1 MILTWS
7 PLLKKTQGNLLTLP
21 GTVLGQTLLLQG
33 SHTLQQQT
41 CPSRRAQD
49 CHSQHPDWEGGG
61 HRKQNQKQKLEIGHH
76 KFLHPEKTYVKN
88 VLFDPMDYTVHGIL
102 QAGILEWVAFL
113 FSRGSSQ
120 PGD

>member
-1 MILTWS
+1 MTKIGKGLLADFFKGDPNVV
-7 PLLKKTQGNLLTLP
+7 PLLKRTQGNLLTLP

-76 KFLHPEKTYVKN
+76 KFLHLEKNLCEKC
-88 VLFDPMDYTVHGIL
+88 FI
-102 QAGILEWVAFL
+102 
-113 FSRGSSQ
+113 
-120 PGD
+120 